1 MHLKAMGWM
10 CINGIIMVQAYMIF
24 VAAVQKATFQA
35 MRREANPL
43 KLPCAHVGCAAD
55 ESVH

>member
-1 MHLKAMGWM
+1 M